1 MMNYSIDLARKRGE
15 NSFCTE
21 TFLITDDIQS
31 FLLSWNSLVSV
42 LAQNGQL
49 LGTSVNRQK
58 DITSLRIEY
67 TMIGK
72 FRKARKGKRK

>member
-1 MMNYSIDLARKRGE
+1 MTYTIDLARKRGE

-31 FLLSWNSLVSV
+31 FLLSWNSLVAT

-49 LGTSVNRQK
+49 LGTSIDRQK

-67 TMIGK
+67 NMLGK
-72 FRKARKGKRK
+72 IRKARKGKRK

>member
-1 MMNYSIDLARKRGE
+1 MTYTIDLARKRGE

-31 FLLSWNSLVSV
+31 FLLSWNSLVAT

-49 LGTSVNRQK
+49 LDTSIDRQK
-58 DITSLRIEY
+58 NITSLRIEY
-67 TMIGK
+67 TMLGK
-72 FRKARKGKRK
+72 IRKARKGKRR